1 MRKYL
6 SVEVEHTRQARF
18 LQLDQP
24 GENKI
29 SLTTLADFQKRA
41 EVKIF
46 LIHEG
51 QRILLHTFEVQ
62 RLPKKQAG
70 EPRLVLKGTYDGKG
84 NVRLSISV
92 DGRHYS
98 STSIS
103 IKKYTRE
110 RVWWPWVLLLALFLL
125 GTSAW
130 LLLRG
135 CTATE
140 ALSSPAGP
148 SPTATSSADRS
159 SESVPEP
166 DTQSQTQPQNQTQNQ
181 SQASDTEPAVSAAGD
196 QSQASEQQQ
205 AAAAGDQS
213 QASEQERAAEPEQA
227 TEIEQPAGTSTD
239 QEQTDR
245 TEADRPAVDLSHK
258 VYFGPDSS
266 ELSPEARR
274 ALSRFVEELQ
284 DYDQLKLRIEGH
296 CALYGTEQGREE
308 LSYDRA
314 QRVVQYF
321 RELGYRFDEEPVIL
335 GRGGDEPV
343 SRNNDEQHL
352 NRRVEISIIQP
363 E

>member
-18 LQLDQP
+18 LPLEQA

-103 IKKYTRE
+103 IKKYTRK
-110 RVWWPWVLLLALFLL
+110 RVWWPWVLLLALLLL
-125 GTSAW
+125 GASAW
-130 LLLRG
+130 LFLRS
-135 CTATE
+135 CTTTGTMLNPSVQGPTSTSNTE
-140 ALSSPAGP
+140 QS
-148 SPTATSSADRS
+148 TAAE
-159 SESVPEP
+159 SESVA
-166 DTQSQTQPQNQTQNQ
+166 QPQNQ
-181 SQASDTEPAVSAAGD
+181 SQAKSQDGYSEQAPDTE
-196 QSQASEQQQ
+196 QADEQQES
-205 AAAAGDQS
+205 ATEVTEMSQS
-213 QASEQERAAEPEQA
+213 TEPEQA
-227 TEIEQPAGTSTD
+227 AESEQTSAPPAD
-239 QEQTDR
+239 QEQKDR
-245 TEADRPAVDLSHK
+245 SAADRPAVDLSQN

-274 ALSRFVEELQ
+274 ALSRFAEELQ
-284 DYDQLKLRIEGH
+284 DYNQLSLRIEGH

-314 QRVVQYF
+314 QRVAQYF
-321 RELGYRFDEEPVIL
+321 RELGYSFEEEPVII

-352 NRRVEISIIQP
+352 NRRVVISTIQP
-363 E
+363 D